1 MAADTVGVDKSK
13 VMGERMVIPLS
24 ELSPSAPQNKT
35 RSSTDEDAPG
45 RQTSPES
52 RTGGVVIAEL
62 KAAEVRH
69 RDAEAHLAQEF
80 PDGARV
86 KGRLLKFVN
95 GSIERLTEF

>member
-1 MAADTVGVDKSK
+1 
-13 VMGERMVIPLS
+13 
-24 ELSPSAPQNKT
+24 
-35 RSSTDEDAPG
+35 
-45 RQTSPES
+45 
-52 RTGGVVIAEL
+52 VVIAEL
-62 KAAEVRH
+62 NAAEVRH